1 MSRSPKYSTVTADA
15 ERQRRLERE
24 RQERERARQAEQ
36 ARRAE
41 EALDAARA
49 ETARRLAT
57 LADACAALGEEPG
70 AEASD
75 VAPVHAALERARSL
89 LDDATTMKKLDK
101 ADRAVTAAEVLR
113 ASTSAEI
120 LRRGRRTGA
129 EQLDALREMLKQ
141 NNIRQRQRF
150 DSDGATRSEAAVAE
164 LSGFLQ
170 RDDLASFL
178 ASADTAIATVRAH
191 HSAVTQRAAA
201 HAEQIRAASAAEH
214 QLAGRIRALAGE
226 AAAARI
232 PSQDITMAGEAL
244 AEVRAYL
251 DRDEPDRA
259 AELADRLTGRL
270 VAVERDLDA
279 AIERFTERRE
289 MLGAILEALPGLGF
303 AVDSSS
309 LESGADGS
317 VALRAQPRRGDPLL
331 VVVQD
336 DEQREH
342 RVNYIREG
350 ADEEIALDGRSCGS
364 LRDLAEALNS
374 SLRHNG
380 FDTGAVSW
388 DDGGSPRPPGAARR
402 GAAEENARQAGR
414 PS

>member
-1 MSRSPKYSTVTADA
+1 MSRSPKYSKVTADA

-36 ARRAE
+36 ARRAK

-57 LADACAALGEEPG
+57 LAAACAALAEEPG

-75 VAPVHAALERARSL
+75 VAPVTAALDSARSL
-89 LDDATTMKKLDK
+89 LDDATTMKKLGK

-113 ASTSAEI
+113 ASVSTEI
-120 LRRGRRTGA
+120 LQRGRRTGA
-129 EQLDALREMLKQ
+129 EQVASLQAILAQ
-141 NNIRQRQRF
+141 NDIRQRQRF
-150 DSDGATRSEAAVAE
+150 DSDGATRSAAAVAE
-164 LSGFLQ
+164 LSGFLR

-178 ASADTAIATVRAH
+178 AAAPTAIATVRAH
-191 HSAVTQRAAA
+191 HSAVTERAAA
-201 HAEQIRAASAAEH
+201 HAEQVRAASATEH
-214 QLAGRIRALAGE
+214 QLAGRIRALAQE
-226 AAAARI
+226 AAAAQVS
-232 PSQDITMAGEAL
+232 SQDIAMAGEAL

-270 VAVERDLDA
+270 AAVERDLDA

-331 VVVQD
+331 VVVHD
-336 DEQREH
+336 DEHREH
-342 RVNYIREG
+342 RVDYIREG
-350 ADEEIALDGRSCGS
+350 ADEAIALDGRSCGS

-380 FDTGAVSW
+380 FETGAVSW
-388 DDGGSPRPPGAARR
+388 DDDGSPRPPGAARR
-402 GAAEENARQAGR
+402 GAATENTRQSGW
-414 PS
+414 SS

>member
-24 RQERERARQAEQ
+24 RQERERARQAERAQ
-36 ARRAE
+36 RAE
-41 EALDAARA
+41 EALEAARA

-57 LADACAALGEEPG
+57 LADACAALGDEPG

-75 VAPVHAALERARSL
+75 VAPVRAALDRARSL
-89 LDDATTMKKLDK
+89 LDAATTMKKLDK
-101 ADRAVTAAEVLR
+101 ADQAVTAAEVLR

-120 LRRGRRTGA
+120 LQRGRRTGA

-141 NNIRQRQRF
+141 HDIRQRQRF
-150 DSDGATRSEAAVAE
+150 DSDGATRSEAAVTE

-178 ASADTAIATVRAH
+178 AAADPAIATVRAH

-226 AAAARI
+226 AAAAQI
-232 PSQDITMAGEAL
+232 PSQDISMAGEAL

-259 AELADRLTGRL
+259 AELADRLAGRL
-270 VAVERDLDA
+270 VAVERALDA

-336 DEQREH
+336 DAQREH

-364 LRDLAEALNS
+364 LRDLAESLNS

-402 GAAEENARQAGR
+402 GAAEENARQAGG
-414 PS
+414 SS

>member
-41 EALDAARA
+41 EALAAARA
-49 ETARRLAT
+49 QTARRLAT
-57 LADACAALGEEPG
+57 LADACAAVGEEPG

-75 VAPVHAALERARSL
+75 VAPVNAALDRARSL
-89 LDDATTMKKLDK
+89 LAAASTMKKLDK
-101 ADRAVTAAEVLR
+101 ADQAVTVAEVLR

-120 LRRGRRTGA
+120 LQRGRRTGA
-129 EQLDALREMLKQ
+129 EQLETLREMLKQ
-141 NNIRQRQRF
+141 NDIRQRRRF

-178 ASADTAIATVRAH
+178 AVADTAIATVRAH
-191 HSAVTQRAAA
+191 YSAVTQRAAA
-201 HAEQIRAASAAEH
+201 HAEQVRAASAAEH

-270 VAVERDLDA
+270 VAVERELDA

-350 ADEEIALDGRSCGS
+350 ADEEVALDGRSCGS

-402 GAAEENARQAGR
+402 GAAEENARQTGR
-414 PS
+414 SS